1 MPKLHPVLPTVLMKS
16 KKFVLLL
23 FFVSILCSSASAQT
37 FYGTADLKTF
47 REGRDREMRDP
58 KETPLPE
65 IEAAKFVGLKYF
77 EIDNRYRVKA
87 KLVREPSEQKIQF
100 QTSSGKI
107 RTFLKYGTVSFKLRG
122 KKYRLNVYQ
131 VEPAAAKEEYKDLV
145 FIPFKDQ
152 TSGKESYGAG
162 RYIDIKIPEGK
173 RVILDFNLA
182 YNPNCAYGSDKYNC
196 PIPPKENRLDV
207 EIKAGEK
214 SYLPGH

>member
-1 MPKLHPVLPTVLMKS
+1 MPKSPMQKNKRSIL
-16 KKFVLLL
+16 FL
-23 FFVSILCSSASAQT
+23 FFAIALCGSSVGAQT
-37 FYGTADLKTF
+37 FYGTTDLKIF
-47 REGRDREMRDP
+47 REGRDHEMRDP

-65 IEAAKFVGLKYF
+65 TESAKFAGLKYF
-77 EIDNRYRVKA
+77 ETDDKYRVKA
-87 KLVREPSEQKIQF
+87 KLVKEPSEQKIQF

-131 VEPAAAKEEYKDLV
+131 AEPAAAKEEYKDLV

-152 TSGKESYGAG
+152 TSGKETYGAG
-162 RYIDIKIPEGK
+162 RYIDLKIPAGK
-173 RVILDFNLA
+173 QVILDFNLA

-196 PIPPKENRLDV
+196 LIPPRENRLDV